1 MKIRIGEVFRVS
13 RTTGR
18 QSGNGERSY
27 FDLTRGCHGTSADV
41 NKGIW
46 AYKDIRETIENRA
59 RTPAVLLH
67 SNPFKEG
74 SEATPWIDVVEPDLG
89 YAFYNG
95 DNRKSGKHPAEA
107 P

>member
-13 RTTGR
+13 RTPAHAT
-18 QSGNGERSY
+18 SSASRSY
-27 FDLTRGCHGTSADV
+27 LELTRGRHGTSADV

-46 AYKDIRETIENRA
+46 AYKDVTEPSDGRR
-59 RTPAVLLH
+59 RTPAILLH

-74 SEATPWIDVVEPDLG
+74 SESTPWVDIVEADLG

-95 DNRKSGKHPAEA
+95 DNRTSGQN
-107 P
+107 